1 MPRKVYSIENLDCAN
16 CAAKAEAKIRQVP
29 GVEEA
34 SITFATMQLRVA
46 AEDPDALL
54 PQILAAAQSVEPD
67 IRFLPRKEH
76 SHESHSHAHSCSCGC
91 SHDHAHEHEHEHSH
105 EASEEHHHAGN
116 DSELTGILIGA
127 GLFAAGILLEW
138 LLPALPLHFIA
149 FIAGYLILGWN
160 VLLTA
165 GKNIV
170 RGKVFDENFLM
181 GLATLGAFAIG
192 EFGEAV
198 GVIDRKSVV

>member
-34 SITFATMQLRVA
+34 SITFSTMQLRVA

-54 PQILAAAQSVEPD
+54 PLILAAAQSVEPD

-91 SHDHAHEHEHEHSH
+91 SHDHAHEHKHEHEHNH
-105 EASEEHHHAGN
+105 EASGEHHHA
-116 DSELTGILIGA
+116 
-127 GLFAAGILLEW
+127 
-138 LLPALPLHFIA
+138 
-149 FIAGYLILGWN
+149 
-160 VLLTA
+160 
-165 GKNIV
+165 
-170 RGKVFDENFLM
+170 
-181 GLATLGAFAIG
+181 
-192 EFGEAV
+192 
-198 GVIDRKSVV
+198 